1 MTPVDPL
8 LDIPGRS
15 AATNG
20 SEITK
25 PAALPALPVRRS
37 IDPASFWLVT
47 AISLGALAATVALS
61 SFADLPSAAPT
72 RSSVTQSSIISAVPA
87 ASEPPV
93 VLRGQAPPKAKR
105 I

>member
-8 LDIPGRS
+8 LEIPDRS
-15 AATNG
+15 AASNG
-20 SEITK
+20 CGITR
-25 PAALPALPVRRS
+25 PTALPVRRL
-37 IDPASFWLVT
+37 IDPASFWFVT
-47 AISLGALAATVALS
+47 AISLGAVSAAVALS
-61 SFADLPSAAPT
+61 GLADLPSAARATPP
-72 RSSVTQSSIISAVPA
+72 VTQSSIAYAVVPV